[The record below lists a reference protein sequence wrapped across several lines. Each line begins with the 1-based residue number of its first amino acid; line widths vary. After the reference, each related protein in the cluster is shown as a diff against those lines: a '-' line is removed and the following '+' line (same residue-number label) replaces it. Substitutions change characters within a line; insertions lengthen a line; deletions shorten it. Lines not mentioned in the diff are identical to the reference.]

1 MYANLMRDTVYACA
15 NASCN
20 SISQGGRGNSNCFI
34 GGLDSEI
41 FTGLNYYQRLLVLQ
55 GLSNE
60 LLIRCRI
67 TYHFSEYE
75 YTIFLP
81 FFQFD
86 YIMYVTILLNGQI
99 HAGIKGYLFDM
110 VRYIHFISIRRMFA
124 QSIFQRFLKK

>member
-41 FTGLNYYQRLLVLQ
+41 FTGLNYYQRLLVL
-55 GLSNE
+55 
-60 LLIRCRI
+60 CRI

-75 YTIFLP
+75 YTIF
-81 FFQFD
+81 
-86 YIMYVTILLNGQI
+86 
-99 HAGIKGYLFDM
+99 
-110 VRYIHFISIRRMFA
+110 
-124 QSIFQRFLKK
+124 